1 MFGIGKKIWLKIIA
15 DKLLSAFTLQ
25 INAAVTLL
33 LLILNFD

>member
-1 MFGIGKKIWLKIIA
+1 MFGIGQKIWLKIIA

-33 LLILNFD
+33 FLILNFD